1 MSTAGLINRY
11 VWMVTTIYNRG
22 PISRAELERRFES
35 HFGRGEELGERT
47 FHRYTDAVE
56 ELFDIEIKYD
66 RGRQGYVIA
75 DRDGIDNMSMRR
87 WLLQTFS
94 VNSALN
100 GNQDLKSRI
109 LLENVPSG
117 QSFLMPI
124 VEAMRESVK
133 VHITY
138 RSFQHKEAHSFDVE
152 PWCVKL
158 FEQRWYMLGKTDRF
172 DEPHIYA
179 LDRVLAVETT
189 ESKFKLPKKF
199 DAEKVFADCY
209 GIILSDKDFDVCP
222 VALETDAWQ
231 RNFLRS
237 LPLHHSQVE
246 VETTPEHSIFE
257 FRLCPSFDFRQ
268 KILSM
273 GCTVGVL
280 APASL
285 RAKIYEEGLGEGNA
299 PAIEDIAEYKFR
311 VYKK

>member
-11 VWMVTTIYNRG
+11 VWLVTTICNRG
-22 PISRAELERRFES
+22 PISRAELERRFEA

-56 ELFDIEIKYD
+56 KLFDIEIKYD
-66 RGRQGYVIA
+66 RGRQGYIIA
-75 DRDGIDNMSMRR
+75 DREEIDNMSMRR
-87 WLLQTFS
+87 WLLQTFT

-117 QSFLMPI
+117 QLFLTPI
-124 VEAMRESVK
+124 VGAMRESVK
-133 VHITY
+133 LHITY
-138 RSFQHKEAHSFDVE
+138 RSFYHKEAYSFDVE

-158 FEQRWYMLGKTDRF
+158 FEQRWYMLGKTDMF
-172 DEPHIYA
+172 EEPHIYA
-179 LDRVLAVETT
+179 LDRVLALDTT
-189 ESKFKLPKKF
+189 AEKFKLPKKF
-199 DAEKVFADCY
+199 DAEKLFADCY
-209 GIILSDKDFDVCP
+209 GIILNDKDFEVCP
-222 VALETDAWQ
+222 VALEVDAWQ

-246 VETTPEHSIFE
+246 VENTDEHSIFE

-273 GCTVGVL
+273 GCAVNVL
-280 APASL
+280 APAAL
-285 RAKIYEEGLGEGNA
+285 RTKVYEEGLGEGHA
-299 PAIEDIAEYKFR
+299 TAEELAEYKFR